1 MSSKKHK
8 RKTVKHAKKNQ
19 ASKSQVSKSSAK
31 HASLINSYPRAS
43 MGTGVLFIVIGFFLL
58 FIGMNSDTR
67 FGLAMLSISVGAVI
81 MFYANIAFPKKET
94 KPIK

>member
-19 ASKSQVSKSSAK
+19 VSKQTAK

-43 MGTGVLFIVIGFFLL
+43 MGTGILFIITGFFLL
-58 FIGMNSDTR
+58 LIGMNSDTR
-67 FGLAMLSISVGAVI
+67 FGLAMLSISVGSVI
-81 MFYANIAFPKKET
+81 MFFANIALPKKEP
-94 KPIK
+94 KSIK

>member
-8 RKTVKHAKKNQ
+8 RKTVKHAHKNH
-19 ASKSQVSKSSAK
+19 ASKGAEK
-31 HASLINSYPRAS
+31 HASLINAYPRTS
-43 MGTGVLFIVIGFFLL
+43 MGMGILFIVTGFFLL
-58 FIGMNSDTR
+58 LIGMNSDTR

-94 KPIK
+94 KSIK

>member
-8 RKTVKHAKKNQ
+8 RKTVKNAK
-19 ASKSQVSKSSAK
+19 KSQVSKSSTK

-43 MGTGVLFIVIGFFLL
+43 MGMGILFIITGFFLL
-58 FIGMNSDTR
+58 LIGMNSDTR

-81 MFYANIAFPKKET
+81 MFFANIALPKKET
-94 KPIK
+94 KSIK